1 MSSFKIQ
8 GFDKLEK
15 ELKQLQKNAKK
26 LSNTK
31 QVSFQEL
38 FPASFMKKYTSFSSM
53 EEFLYEGGFDV
64 QSTEDFEAIPE
75 DLFDKYIASTTN
87 FKSWEEMLQK
97 ATSQYAIK
105 KLGF

>member
-31 QVSFQEL
+31 QVSFKEL
-38 FPASFMKKYTSFSSM
+38 FPNSFMKKYTSFSSM
-53 EEFLYEGGFDV
+53 EELLDKSGFDV
-64 QSTEDFEAIPE
+64 KSTEDFKAIPE
-75 DLFDKYIASTTN
+75 DLFDKYISSNTK
-87 FKSWEEMLQK
+87 FKSWEEMLEK
-97 ATSQYAIK
+97 ATSQYSIK

>member
-31 QVSFQEL
+31 QVSFKEL
-38 FPASFMKKYTSFSSM
+38 FPNSFMKKYTSFSSM
-53 EEFLYEGGFDV
+53 EELLDKRGFDV
-64 QSTEDFEAIPE
+64 KSTEDFKAIPA
-75 DLFDKYIASTTN
+75 DLLDKYIASNTK
-87 FKSWEEMLQK
+87 FKSWEEMLEK
-97 ATSQYAIK
+97 ATSQYAMK

>member
-31 QVSFQEL
+31 QVSFKEL
-38 FPASFMKKYTSFSSM
+38 FPNSFMKKYTSFSSM
-53 EEFLYEGGFDV
+53 EELLDKSGFDV
-64 QSTEDFEAIPE
+64 KSTEDFKAIPA
-75 DLFDKYIASTTN
+75 DLLDKYIASNTK
-87 FKSWEEMLQK
+87 FKSWEEMLEK
-97 ATSQYAIK
+97 ATSQYAMK